1 MNKKTP
7 NPYREN
13 VLWVLLAIVGG
24 FVTEMAVVIMGR
36 TVPLRRTCSQYIF
49 VYKYCKNNIF

>member
-13 VLWVLLAIVGG
+13 VLWVLLAFVAG
-24 FVTEMAVVIMGR
+24 FITEGAVIIMGR
-36 TVPLRRTCSQYIF
+36 TVPLR
-49 VYKYCKNNIF
+49 